1 MAAHVII
8 TATISAERQR
18 RSWYQ
23 FEAHEGSDVHH
34 QDDTYR
40 QAQPVDAGG
49 RVGSEGH
56 HDKER
61 QGKHPQRQAQT
72 QRCRDVWR
80 PVRRTDVHPGSRAH
94 RHECRPARQVVEPKG
109 QYGPTVSATQPIDT
123 RTGPAANVRNWVE
136 AGIHPR
142 LNPGADARERR
153 MADTKAMTI
162 TAYLMNIALVGLVVL
177 QIRGHKI
184 TRARLLVPVV
194 LTVFAASQF
203 LHAIPTAGNDIVL
216 EALLGLL
223 GAGLGVAAGLA
234 TNVSRLGSLSFAKA
248 GAVAAILWVLG
259 IGARMGFS
267 MWVTYGGHASV
278 ARFSAAYHITSGTA
292 WVAGFILM
300 AMLEV
305 AVPTGVLYT

>member
-1 MAAHVII
+1 M
-8 TATISAERQR
+8 R
-18 RSWYQ
+18 
-23 FEAHEGSDVHH
+23 
-34 QDDTYR
+34 
-40 QAQPVDAGG
+40 
-49 RVGSEGH
+49 
-56 HDKER
+56 
-61 QGKHPQRQAQT
+61 
-72 QRCRDVWR
+72 
-80 PVRRTDVHPGSRAH
+80 
-94 RHECRPARQVVEPKG
+94 
-109 QYGPTVSATQPIDT
+109 
-123 RTGPAANVRNWVE
+123 PAANLHYRVE

-142 LNPGADARERR
+142 IHPGADAQECR

-162 TAYLMNIALVGLVVL
+162 TEYLMNIALVGLVVL

-216 EALLGLL
+216 EAVLGLL
-223 GAGLGVAAGLA
+223 GAGLGVASGLA
-234 TNVSRLGSLSFAKA
+234 TNVSRLGSLALAKA

-305 AVPTGVLYT
+305 TVRTGVLYAKALRSGAEVPRGGLRQHLAAA